1 MEDGAGRQLLELQL
15 KVEGNSADDTASGS
29 GDDGRRRVSLVG
41 RACLNSL
48 DWTTGLDYW
57 NGLLDS

>member
-15 KVEGNSADDTASGS
+15 KVEGNSAEDTASGS

-41 RACLNSL
+41 RACKPSR
-48 DWTTGLDYW
+48 TGV
-57 NGLLDS
+57 